1 MGQGILMNNVGGG
14 MDLKFNKFVS
24 SGGSTQ
30 AKCYFNESTFKLE
43 GKEYLVC
50 KIDIYGANVET
61 PYFRSDLFIGKK
73 IAFVMCTLGTLN
85 ISNYSVRIEGTNRL
99 IFDNNSGYD
108 VRNGE
113 WYIFLE

>member
-1 MGQGILMNNVGGG
+1 MKLENKQIFGGG

-61 PYFRSDLFIGKK
+61 PYFTSDLFIGKK

-85 ISNYSVRIEGTNRL
+85 ISNYSIRFINSNTL
-99 IFDNNSGYD
+99 IFDNNSGSD
-108 VRNGE
+108 TRNGK
-113 WYIFLE
+113 WYVFLE